1 MNKTQKIKENSAKFI
16 STSTFKD
23 LAILAFI
30 VIFILI
36 LSYFFNVFIFLVEFF
51 QKHPD
56 AITWVDEIITGLL
69 TLSIGFAIFSWRR
82 LQELKKE
89 TAERIRL
96 QEELIKIAETKAET
110 ERIIC
115 KQLHCDIEDY
125 KKIEKDVISGE
136 SKVKERFKQKQ

>member
-1 MNKTQKIKENSAKFI
+1 MTKTQEIKKNRVRSA
-16 STSTFKD
+16 SKD
-23 LAILAFI
+23 LVILAFI
-30 VIFILI
+30 SIFIFV
-36 LSYFFNVFIFLVEFF
+36 LSYFFNIFIFLVDFF
-51 QKHPD
+51 KKYPR

-82 LQELKKE
+82 WLDLKKE

-115 KQLHCDIEDY
+115 KQLHCDIEEY
-125 KKIEKDVISGE
+125 KKIEKDILTRRT
-136 SKVKERFKQKQ
+136 KVK